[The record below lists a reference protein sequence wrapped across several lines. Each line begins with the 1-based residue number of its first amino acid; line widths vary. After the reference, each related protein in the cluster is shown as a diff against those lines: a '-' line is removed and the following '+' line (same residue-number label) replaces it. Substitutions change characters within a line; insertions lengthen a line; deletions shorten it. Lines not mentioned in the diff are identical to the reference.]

1 MNATLPIN
9 YSNAHAFRATQ
20 QAPAQQAPAQQAEAA
35 DVAPQDFD
43 EGKVTWGEAFEGLA
57 SAVAV
62 AGIETVGNTA
72 SSLVNLPKATYH
84 AYRAALLTP
93 QIGPVL
99 KTCIALTLPAAV
111 VAAPVLTALGSFG
124 FGLWR
129 GFTEGVEHGI
139 GKAVQQGVDDVKYF
153 HKDMAGQ
160 LVKAMSEY
168 EIDELPPGE
177 EPFDISIVGGAKGL
191 AAGVTAGA
199 IDGVGIGAS
208 TLIHTP
214 RAAFKAGKALWESD
228 AALPLKVIGTALIPP
243 TAVIAAPLGLVG
255 GALYG
260 LATGAH
266 AGYTKGYGEA
276 VSNAV
281 ETVGDFNKMVH
292 EGLNEM

>member
-1 MNATLPIN
+1 MNAALPISYN
-9 YSNAHAFRATQ
+9 SPQVYRATKPAEQ
-20 QAPAQQAPAQQAEAA
+20 QPQAAAAQS
-35 DVAPQDFD
+35 QDFD

-62 AGIETVGNTA
+62 AGIETVGNTL
-72 SSLVNLPKATYH
+72 SSVANLPKATYH
-84 AYRAALLTP
+84 AYRAVLKTP

-99 KTCIALTLPAAV
+99 KTCIAATLPAAV
-111 VAAPVLTALGSFG
+111 VAAPVITALGSFG

-129 GFTEGVEHGI
+129 GFTEGVENGI
-139 GKAVQQGVDDVKYF
+139 GKAVEAGVSDVKYF

-168 EIDELPPGE
+168 EVEELPPGE
-177 EPFDISIVGGAKGL
+177 KPFDISIVGGAKGL

-208 TLIHTP
+208 VLLHTP
-214 RAAFKAGKALWESD
+214 RAAFKAGEALWESD
-228 AALPLKVIGTALIPP
+228 ASLPLKVIGTALIPP
-243 TAVIAAPLGLVG
+243 TAVIATPLGIVG

-292 EGLNEM
+292 EGLDEM